1 MNTVTTTY
9 TNSKGVSGNV
19 TIVDISVS
27 GRDTYV
33 TYIDASGDL
42 QRDTLTMTPA
52 SAGFPFQIGSSA
64 IAT

>member
-1 MNTVTTTY
+1 MNTVTAAY

-19 TIVDISVS
+19 TIVEINSS
-27 GRDTYV
+27 GRDTYI

-42 QRDTLTMTPA
+42 HRDTLTMTPA
-52 SAGFPFQIGSSA
+52 SAGFPFQLATGA